1 MKKPPTWN
9 RPLTRILRFWGAA
22 TAAATMGLIVAYFLS
37 APPVIGQTRKNLS
50 SRFREMGW
58 SVREKDIIVAGGLPG
73 DMPWYSAPWR
83 PVVFLGA
90 DRFSRRTDLWVARVR
105 LSPGGVPLDVGEIRN
120 LSLTFLHNE
129 RIAAVS
135 AEWVFW
141 QSPHTPGL
149 YHLVWLRDPDRRF
162 RLQITPEPQNAV
174 LFFSGA
180 HAHLAGSLQSKPI
193 SVRIDLETG
202 AVEAPEN
209 LKVRFF
215 EEKTLLAGSG
225 KVG

>member
-1 MKKPPTWN
+1 VKKLHTWR

-22 TAAATMGLIVAYFLS
+22 TAVAATGLIFAYFLS
-37 APPVIGQTRKNLS
+37 TPPEIGQTRKNLS

-58 SVREKDIIVAGGLPG
+58 SVRERDIVVAGGLPG
-73 DMPWYSAPWR
+73 DMRWYSAPLR

-90 DRFSRRTDLWVARVR
+90 DRFSRRTDLWMARVR
-105 LSPGGVPLDVGEIRN
+105 LSPGGVPLEVGEIRN
-120 LSLTFLHNE
+120 LSLTYLHNE

-135 AEWVFW
+135 ADWVFW
-141 QSPHTPGL
+141 QSPHTQGL
-149 YHLVWLRDPDRRF
+149 YHLVWLKDPDRRF
-162 RLQITPEPQNAV
+162 RLQLTPAPENAV
-174 LFFSGA
+174 LYFSGA
-180 HAHLAGSLQSKPI
+180 QAQLTGSIQSRSI
-193 SVRIDLETG
+193 SVRVDLETG

-225 KVG
+225 KVR